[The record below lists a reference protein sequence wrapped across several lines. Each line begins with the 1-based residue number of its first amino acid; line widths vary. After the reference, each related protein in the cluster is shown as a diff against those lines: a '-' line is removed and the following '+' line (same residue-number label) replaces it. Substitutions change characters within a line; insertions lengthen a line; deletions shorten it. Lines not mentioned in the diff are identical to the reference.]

1 MVFDTRRCP
10 DSELRLVM
18 FSIMEYVTGEVERH
32 WAAHKDRAAQPG
44 APLFLGRTVFL
55 IDESW
60 HLINRPETGEFA
72 NELARR
78 ARHLGLWLIVIS
90 QQLSDF
96 DTEHGV
102 ALLKNSS
109 QRLLLAQ
116 EPHEIP
122 FIQDTLEL
130 SDREAKELFRL
141 KTVKGR
147 HAQLLWLNG
156 TRGHGKVALRIGP
169 KEYWAFTSHPSEVA
183 MRDAE
188 IQAHHGNVW
197 AAIDAL
203 AKRGTTAH
211 RTTPTPPPPPA
222 HEHQGE
228 RHAAENARTRASSR
242 PQDHHPDAHG
252 PAPGARR
259 ASSAGQPT
267 ATSGA

>member
-1 MVFDTRRCP
+1 MCLHDFRRATLQERLYRAILTPKP
-10 DSELRLVM
+10 DRNCLRTSEL
-18 FSIMEYVTGEVERH
+18 G
-32 WAAHKDRAAQPG
+32 
-44 APLFLGRTVFL
+44 
-55 IDESW
+55 
-60 HLINRPETGEFA
+60 LINRQETGEFA

-169 KEYWAFTSHPSEVA
+169 KEYWAFTSHPTEVA

-188 IQAHHGNVW
+188 IQAHDGNVW
-197 AAIDAL
+197 AAIDTL
-203 AKRGTTAH
+203 AKRGTRTH
-211 RTTPTPPPPPA
+211 RTDAASSPAPPRNGPHHRDTREPEPGTPEPEHEQDEQPSPDVPTPPA
-222 HEHQGE
+222 
-228 RHAAENARTRASSR
+228 
-242 PQDHHPDAHG
+242 
-252 PAPGARR
+252 
-259 ASSAGQPT
+259 
-267 ATSGA
+267 